1 MRLDEWDTRHALD
14 SASPISRDITPETAR
29 TKAAPP
35 PHDILLPIL
44 RTNFQRILT
53 TFIFPDSRAQ
63 FIELVSLAGFT
74 ESSIPELAS
83 FDSRSDFWSLARTS
97 SPKSSPSRLNTT
109 LSSH

>member
-14 SASPISRDITPETAR
+14 SASPISRDITPGTAG
-29 TKAAPP
+29 TKAVPP
-35 PHDILLPIL
+35 PHDILLPVL
-44 RTNFQRILT
+44 CTNFQRILT

-83 FDSRSDFWSLARTS
+83 FDSHSDFWSLARTS
-97 SPKSSPSRLNTT
+97 SPKSSPNRPNTT